1 MAKIQFEAPVQ
12 KVLEINGKDYP
23 IAQRTGAL
31 EKRII
36 AEHDAKLGK
45 MTEYERYKVLID
57 LLLGNGTFAELFP
70 DGENGNLDM
79 MAEVAYVAQHEFNAE
94 KREIERKRI
103 EDDMSN
109 MGMDKMLSAMQS
121 FNKQT
126 NQLMNNAA
134 AAQNMKKGK
143 K

>member
-1 MAKIQFEAPVQ
+1 MVKINFEKPTQ
-12 KVLEINGKDYP
+12 KILEINGKEYP

-36 AEHDAKLGK
+36 SEHDAKLGT

-57 LLLGNGTFAELFP
+57 LLLGDGVFAELFP

-94 KREIERKRI
+94 KREIEKKRI

-109 MGMDKMLSAMQS
+109 MGMDKMLSAMQA

>member
-1 MAKIQFEAPVQ
+1 MAKIQFKAPVQ

-57 LLLGNGTFAELFP
+57 LLLGNGVFAELFP

>member
-1 MAKIQFEAPVQ
+1 MTKIQFKAPVQ

-36 AEHDAKLGK
+36 SEHDAKLGK

-57 LLLGNGTFAELFP
+57 LLLGNGVFAELFP

-121 FNKQT
+121 FNKQA

-134 AAQNMKKGK
+134 AAQNKKGK

>member
-1 MAKIQFEAPVQ
+1 MAKIQFEAPVR
-12 KVLEINGKDYP
+12 KILEINGKEYP
-23 IAQRTGAL
+23 IATRTGAL

-36 AEHDAKLGK
+36 AEHDTKLGK
-45 MTEYERYKVLID
+45 MTEYERYHILID
-57 LLLGNGTFAELFP
+57 LLLGKGTFDELFP
-70 DGENGNLDM
+70 KGEDDSLDM
-79 MAEVAYVAQHEFNAE
+79 MAEVAYVAQHEFNAR
-94 KREIERKRI
+94 KRTIERKRI

-109 MGMDKMLSAMQS
+109 IGMDKMLSAMQS

-134 AAQNMKKGK
+134 AANNMKKGK

>member
-1 MAKIQFEAPVQ
+1 MTKIQFEAPVQ
-12 KVLEINGKDYP
+12 KVLEINGKEYP

-45 MTEYERYKVLID
+45 MTEYERYKVLVD

-109 MGMDKMLSAMQS
+109 IGMDKMLSAMQS

>member
-12 KVLEINGKDYP
+12 KVLEINGKEYP

-79 MAEVAYVAQHEFNAE
+79 MAEVAYVAQHEFNAD

-109 MGMDKMLSAMQS
+109 MGMDKMLSAMQA

>member
-1 MAKIQFEAPVQ
+1 MAKIQFKAPVQ

-31 EKRII
+31 EKRIR
-36 AEHDAKLGK
+36 EKQAKSWG
-45 MTEYERYKVLID
+45 MSEYEEYREVID
-57 LLLGNGTFAELFP
+57 IILGEGAFNSIFP
-70 DGENGNLDM
+70 DGENANLDNI
-79 MAEVAYVAQHEFNAE
+79 AQVAFVAQQEFNAE
-94 KREIERKRI
+94 KKALERKRI
-103 EDDMSN
+103 EEDVAS
-109 MGMDKMLSAMQS
+109 MGLDKMIEHMKS
-121 FNKQT
+121 FNKQS

>member
-1 MAKIQFEAPVQ
+1 MAKIQFEAPAQ

>member
-36 AEHDAKLGK
+36 AEHDAKLSK

-57 LLLGNGTFAELFP
+57 LLLGKGTFEELFP

-109 MGMDKMLSAMQS
+109 IGMDKMLSAMQS

-126 NQLMNNAA
+126 NQLMSNAA

>member
-12 KVLEINGKDYP
+12 KVLEINGKEYP

-57 LLLGNGTFAELFP
+57 LLLGDGVFAELFP
-70 DGENGNLDM
+70 DGENDNLDM
-79 MAEVAYVAQHEFNAE
+79 MAQVAFVAQQEFNAE
-94 KREIERKRI
+94 KKALERKRI
-103 EDDMSN
+103 EEDVAS
-109 MGMDKMLSAMQS
+109 MGLDKMIEHMQN
-121 FNKQT
+121 FNKQS

-134 AAQNMKKGK
+134 AAKNMKKGK

>member
-12 KVLEINGKDYP
+12 KVLEINGKEYP

-45 MTEYERYKVLID
+45 MTEYERYKVLVD

-109 MGMDKMLSAMQS
+109 IGMDKMLSAMQS

>member
-1 MAKIQFEAPVQ
+1 MTKIQFKAPVQ
-12 KVLEINGKDYP
+12 KVLEINGKEYP

>member
-45 MTEYERYKVLID
+45 LTEFERYSILID
-57 LLLGNGTFAELFP
+57 LLLGEGTFKELFP
-70 DGENGNLDM
+70 KGEDDNLDM

-94 KREIERKRI
+94 KRAIERKRI

-109 MGMDKMLSAMQS
+109 IGMDKMVEAMQS
-121 FNKQT
+121 FNKQST
-126 NQLMNNAA
+126 QLMNNAA
-134 AAQNMKKGK
+134 MAKNMKKGK

>member
-12 KVLEINGKDYP
+12 KILEINGKDYP

-94 KREIERKRI
+94 KREIEKKRI

-109 MGMDKMLSAMQS
+109 MGMDKMLSAMQA

>member
-1 MAKIQFEAPVQ
+1 MTKIQFEAPVQ

-36 AEHDAKLGK
+36 SEHDAKLGA

-57 LLLGNGTFAELFP
+57 LLLGDGVFAELFP
-70 DGENGNLDM
+70 DGENDNLDM
-79 MAEVAYVAQHEFNAE
+79 MAQVAFVAQQEFNAE
-94 KREIERKRI
+94 KKALERKRI
-103 EDDMSN
+103 EEDVAS
-109 MGMDKMLSAMQS
+109 MGLDKMIEHMQN
-121 FNKQT
+121 FNKQS

-134 AAQNMKKGK
+134 AAKNMKKGK

>member
-1 MAKIQFEAPVQ
+1 MAKIQFKAPVQ